1 MDSSSLAHCKWECQ
15 YHNVLMLS
23 ISVYNFSAK
32 DLRRVDTLQRIAS
45 LSQGE
50 SRKEL
55 GSLGGRERW
64 LSLQGRP
71 AGGRSLGCPF
81 PPEVTII
88 SRLRKKAMWWTL
100 NGYAAEPVELENF
113 SRLTSGGRP
122 SSLAEQMRRL
132 FQ

>member
-1 MDSSSLAHCKWECQ
+1 
-15 YHNVLMLS
+15 MLS

-50 SRKEL
+50 NRKEL

-64 LSLQGRP
+64 LSLQGCP